1 MAGAINRLMQ
11 SAPPDARAPK
21 LLALFGPSGT
31 GKTHLSHGLVR
42 HWNEQRGADCAAY
55 LTASDFYRQLIDA
68 IKRDAVADFR
78 RSLRSHG
85 LLAIDDLHELP
96 DENYVSQE
104 LRFTLDAYE
113 ESGATIVVTSRRP
126 AATLVNI
133 SPDVSS
139 RLAAGLMLQL
149 APPGNAARV
158 RIIRRASESL
168 GRPLSDESANRL
180 AHGVS
185 GTTNDLFGALFEL
198 CATTPDSPQS
208 ASADA
213 DRFVAARLARQPK
226 LREILAVTARY
237 FGLPQAQLKSA
248 SRRQSIVTA
257 RAIAIYLARE
267 LAGESYEQIGRALG
281 GRDHT
286 TIIHSYRKIERSRSS
301 EPVIQEAIDELKR
314 LLLIR

>member
-149 APPGNAARV
+149 RRPAMQPGCGSSAAHPNRSAAR
-158 RIIRRASESL
+158 S
-168 GRPLSDESANRL
+168 P
-180 AHGVS
+180 
-185 GTTNDLFGALFEL
+185 TNLQIVW
-198 CATTPDSPQS
+198 PM
-208 ASADA
+208 ASA
-213 DRFVAARLARQPK
+213 ARP
-226 LREILAVTARY
+226 T
-237 FGLPQAQLKSA
+237 
-248 SRRQSIVTA
+248 
-257 RAIAIYLARE
+257 IYLAPYSSFVR
-267 LAGESYEQIGRALG
+267 QRRIR
-281 GRDHT
+281 
-286 TIIHSYRKIERSRSS
+286 RKVHR
-301 EPVIQEAIDELKR
+301 PTPIDS
-314 LLLIR
+314 